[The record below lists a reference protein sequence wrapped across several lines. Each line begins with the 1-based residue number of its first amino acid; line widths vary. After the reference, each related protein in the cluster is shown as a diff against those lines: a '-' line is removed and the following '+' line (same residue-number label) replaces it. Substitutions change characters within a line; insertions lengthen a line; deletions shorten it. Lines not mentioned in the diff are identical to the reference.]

1 MQCLTNKVKYEI
13 AFIFFFS
20 RKTIWFKHINREAIE
35 QKEVLFQ
42 EDRKKADHKDIQ
54 VESLSCS
61 KHFTEIQAQ
70 NAQTQQGIQMQ
81 KTFQRPS
88 L

>member
-1 MQCLTNKVKYEI
+1 MAILEAALSVTLEQAHMITEFAEATWWHNG
-13 AFIFFFS
+13 
-20 RKTIWFKHINREAIE
+20 EAIE